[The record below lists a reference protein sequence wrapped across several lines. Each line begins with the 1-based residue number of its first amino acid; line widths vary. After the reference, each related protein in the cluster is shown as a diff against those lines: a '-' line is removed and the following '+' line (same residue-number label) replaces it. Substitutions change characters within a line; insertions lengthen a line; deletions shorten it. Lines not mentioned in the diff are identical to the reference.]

1 MQPTAADLI
10 AAALIE
16 LGVTRVFGREF
27 PADASGLDNVPVED
41 ADLALLLADVDGRVN
56 NRFGAAFIDGSIL
69 HVSSQPG
76 GPASTRTV
84 GTPEGACAAIAA
96 LNDEFQP
103 MTLALYLDLD
113 LRAPVDAEGL
123 DDLGQPRDEVVVTLS
138 PALADLSI
146 VAVVGPGV
154 VRSGH
159 VAGLVEVAQRG
170 GIGVFNTFGAKGV
183 FRWDSPLHFGTIGLQ
198 ERDLDLASLAEYD
211 IVITSGLDPHEL
223 PPGALA
229 DFVVQDVA
237 PWQLPALL
245 ADWPRARR
253 DPGER
258 PPLYSTISSI
268 VTPMYERDGAPLAPP
283 RAALQLAGAG
293 PDNAVVAA
301 DAGLAGFWIARTFP
315 TGTPGSAV
323 VPAYRQPGFAAAAAL
338 VARLDGRSCVGI
350 TDGPLDE
357 ASDLVL
363 EAARSMS
370 VPVALQVWGDGD
382 TDAERHLEVTQAGFA
397 IGASESGS
405 VERIDHIGVDGT
417 CLQPLVD
424 SLGSISAWEI

>member
-1 MQPTAADLI
+1 MQPHELAEDALERAVGRHHLADAEPLVHRLRHRPLQHRRRLPGGHHHQAVFDPHAFHALDAAGDLCKPPRRPAADLHLRGQCVHE
-10 AAALIE
+10 A
-16 LGVTRVFGREF
+16 
-27 PADASGLDNVPVED
+27 
-41 ADLALLLADVDGRVN
+41 ADLGR
-56 NRFGAAFIDGSIL
+56 GAAG
-69 HVSSQPG
+69 
-76 GPASTRTV
+76 
-84 GTPEGACAAIAA
+84 
-96 LNDEFQP
+96 DEP
-103 MTLALYLDLD
+103 S
-113 LRAPVDAEGL
+113 AE
-123 DDLGQPRDEVVVTLS
+123 DHGQPRVEVVVSLS

-146 VAVVGPGV
+146 GAVVGPGV

-159 VAGLVEVAQRG
+159 VAGLVEVARRG

-183 FRWDSPLHFGTIGLQ
+183 FRWDNPLHFGTIGLQ
-198 ERDLDLASLAEYD
+198 ERDLDLAALAEFD
-211 IVITSGLDPHEL
+211 IVITSGLDPQEL

-229 DFVVQDVA
+229 DLVVQDVA

-258 PPLYSTISSI
+258 PPLYSTVSSI

-323 VPAYRQPGFAAAAAL
+323 VPAHRQPGFAAAAAL
-338 VARLDGRSCVGI
+338 VARLDGRPCIGV

-357 ASDLVL
+357 ASELVL

-370 VPVALQVWGDGD
+370 VPVALQIWGEGD
-382 TDAERHLEVTQAGFA
+382 TDAERHLAATQAGFA
-397 IGASESGS
+397 LGGPGSEAT
-405 VERIDHIGVDGT
+405 ERIDHIGVDGT
-417 CLQPLVD
+417 CMQPLVD
-424 SLGSISAWEI
+424 ALGSISAWEI